1 MKKKSVLIIAVIIAA
16 VLLLPLP
23 MQLNDGGTV
32 EYWAILYK
40 VSCVHSIKPTEPDTE
55 IEFNEGIIVEI
66 LGFEV
71 FNNVK

>member
-1 MKKKSVLIIAVIIAA
+1 MKKKIIMIIVIIIAA
-16 VLLLPLP
+16 VLLFPLP

-40 VSCVHSIKPTEPDTE
+40 VSDVHSIKLSEIDTE